1 MNLED
6 EEYHYS
12 KLKTKGKNQTYLPKL
27 EFLEL
32 KPRTRRQGKCVG
44 AALEYCDLFE
54 YNVQM
59 DKSEEHQAYTFISN
73 DIWFHLANYIA
84 PEDVQNYSLICS
96 QSANS
101 VNSCRFWLQMYRRHC
116 QQTTGNSKKW
126 ILQLPEHLQM
136 EHMKDCD
143 RNTLRQR
150 VIQALFHCYQP
161 FKERLQKRY
170 SLEMLVGRTYVS
182 SWHKQVQCV
191 WIMCFKFKLNFPIN
205 SATTA
210 TQKFQKKL
218 ENNENDTATDSV
230 VNDWEC
236 LADEENN
243 NLSHFKN
250 TASSSTSTINDL
262 DGTIILVICC
272 DRFIP
277 FPSDIV
283 YNHATSAFRFAASR
297 ELLST
302 DMRSINLELDFVS
315 GTRDQTITVKYTK
328 IQKFKVLPWWH
339 PDFRIL
345 NKC

>member
-1 MNLED
+1 MDLED

-27 EFLEL
+27 EILEL

-44 AALEYCDLFE
+44 AALELCDLIDHIPT
-54 YNVQM
+54 M
-59 DKSEEHQAYTFISN
+59 DNEPDTQYFISN

-84 PEDVQNYSLICS
+84 PEDVQRYSLICS

-101 VNSCRFWLQMYRRHC
+101 VNSCRFWLQMYRRYC
-116 QQTTGNSKKW
+116 QQTTNKNSKKW
-126 ILQLPEHLQM
+126 NLQLPEHLQM
-136 EHMKDCD
+136 DHMKGCD

-150 VIQALFHCYQP
+150 VIQALYLCYSP
-161 FKERLQKRY
+161 FKERLKTRY
-170 SLEMLVGRTYVS
+170 PLETLVGRTYIS

-191 WIMCFKFKLNFPIN
+191 WIMCYKFKLNFPL
-205 SATTA
+205 TT
-210 TQKFQKKL
+210 TNGNTT
-218 ENNENDTATDSV
+218 EIENDLDSAQV

-236 LADEENN
+236 LADDSNN
-243 NLSHFKN
+243 NLCNIKNSN
-250 TASSSTSTINDL
+250 TASMSSSSNTTNEF
-262 DGTIILVICC
+262 DGISLLVICC

-283 YNHATSAFRFAASR
+283 YNHATSPFRLAASR

-302 DMRSINLELDFVS
+302 DMRSINLELDFIS

-345 NKC
+345 NKCA